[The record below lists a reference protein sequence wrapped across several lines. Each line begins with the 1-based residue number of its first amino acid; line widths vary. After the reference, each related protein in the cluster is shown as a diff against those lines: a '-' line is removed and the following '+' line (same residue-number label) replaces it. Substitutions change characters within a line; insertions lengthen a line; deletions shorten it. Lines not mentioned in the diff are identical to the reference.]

1 MKNFLALLL
10 LLSLPASA
18 TEIPEGFLDG
28 EYGFRSIGPYR
39 GGRSAAVAG
48 VPGDPLTWY
57 FGGTGGGV
65 FKSTDGG
72 NSWSSVSDGYFGG
85 SIGAVAVAP
94 SDPNVI
100 WVGGGEKTV
109 RGNVSHGYGV
119 FRSTDAGRTWESK
132 GLLDSRHIGRIRV
145 HPQDPD
151 VAYVSAM
158 GHLFGPNRQRG
169 LYRTT
174 DGGESWVQIL
184 FVDENTGC
192 VDLAMDP
199 TNPRILYASFWR
211 VRRTPYSLESGGEGS
226 SMHKSVDGGDTWTE
240 ITRNEGLPQGIIG
253 INCITVSPK
262 NPDRLWAIVEAED
275 GGVFRSED
283 AGETWA
289 RVNDERKLRQ
299 RAWYYTRIYAD
310 TGDEDTVYVL
320 NVRFWKSK
328 DGGKTF
334 ESIQT
339 PHGDHHDLWID
350 PEEPRHFVIGDDGG
364 AQVTFDGGEN
374 FTTYHNQP
382 TAQFYRVTTDD
393 SFPWRIYGAQ
403 QDNSTV
409 RIRHRSDGNAIGEF
423 DWEPTAGGE
432 SGWIAPDPRDNEIV
446 YGGSYGGFLTRKDHR
461 TGSLRA
467 VNVWPDNPMGHGAEG
482 MKERFQWN
490 FPILFSMHEEGLLYA
505 AGNRLWVTRDE
516 GQSWEAISED
526 LTRNDPERLGPSGG
540 PITKDNTGVEYYCTI
555 FALAEDRHAPG
566 AIWAGSDDGLVHV
579 TRDGGATWTDV
590 TPRGLP
596 EWAQINCIEADPHR
610 EGAAYLAA
618 TRYKSDDFR
627 PYLYR
632 TDNWG
637 KSWKK
642 IVSGIDAA
650 HFTRAIRVD
659 PMRPGLLY
667 AGTESG
673 LYVSLDD
680 GKSWQSLQL
689 DLPIVPITDLAV
701 KENTL
706 VVATQGRSFW
716 LLDDLKVIQQLD
728 EEAFDR
734 KWVLF
739 DPRDPWRMGM
749 YGRWGGSPHRGEDL
763 PDGAILHYRFGE
775 KPDSSIVSL
784 EILDAG
790 GEVLRTFAADDEESP
805 LPAEAGM
812 NQFVWN
818 LRTED
823 AEGFDGLVMWAGQL
837 DGPRVV
843 PGDYRARLLVG
854 TDSMEVGFELK
865 QDPRSD
871 ARPEDLQAQYD
882 FLATIRDELSAMH
895 GCIKQIRV
903 AREQI
908 DAVVQR
914 AEGTQAEEAVAE
926 LSQSLLEDMKAV
938 EEALYQT
945 QNRSRQDPLNF
956 PIRLNDKLAGVARTA
971 GIGDWPPTDQA
982 RAVYEELH
990 GQVQEQLG
998 HWEQI
1003 RSGGLAEFNSRV
1015 AELQIPAVRL
1025 DGTDD

>member
-409 RIRHRSDGNAIGEF
+409 RIRHRSDE
-423 DWEPTAGGE
+423 W
-432 SGWIAPDPRDNEIV
+432 
-446 YGGSYGGFLTRKDHR
+446 
-461 TGSLRA
+461 
-467 VNVWPDNPMGHGAEG
+467 M
-482 MKERFQWN
+482 
-490 FPILFSMHEEGLLYA
+490 
-505 AGNRLWVTRDE
+505 
-516 GQSWEAISED
+516 
-526 LTRNDPERLGPSGG
+526 
-540 PITKDNTGVEYYCTI
+540 
-555 FALAEDRHAPG
+555 DRG
-566 AIWAGSDDGLVHV
+566 
-579 TRDGGATWTDV
+579 
-590 TPRGLP
+590 
-596 EWAQINCIEADPHR
+596 
-610 EGAAYLAA
+610 
-618 TRYKSDDFR
+618 R
-627 PYLYR
+627 P
-632 TDNWG
+632 
-637 KSWKK
+637 
-642 IVSGIDAA
+642 A
-650 HFTRAIRVD
+650 
-659 PMRPGLLY
+659 
-667 AGTESG
+667 
-673 LYVSLDD
+673 
-680 GKSWQSLQL
+680 
-689 DLPIVPITDLAV
+689 
-701 KENTL
+701 
-706 VVATQGRSFW
+706 
-716 LLDDLKVIQQLD
+716 
-728 EEAFDR
+728 
-734 KWVLF
+734 
-739 DPRDPWRMGM
+739 
-749 YGRWGGSPHRGEDL
+749 
-763 PDGAILHYRFGE
+763 
-775 KPDSSIVSL
+775 
-784 EILDAG
+784 
-790 GEVLRTFAADDEESP
+790 
-805 LPAEAGM
+805 
-812 NQFVWN
+812 
-818 LRTED
+818 
-823 AEGFDGLVMWAGQL
+823 
-837 DGPRVV
+837 
-843 PGDYRARLLVG
+843 
-854 TDSMEVGFELK
+854 
-865 QDPRSD
+865 
-871 ARPEDLQAQYD
+871 
-882 FLATIRDELSAMH
+882 
-895 GCIKQIRV
+895 
-903 AREQI
+903 
-908 DAVVQR
+908 
-914 AEGTQAEEAVAE
+914 
-926 LSQSLLEDMKAV
+926 
-938 EEALYQT
+938 
-945 QNRSRQDPLNF
+945 
-956 PIRLNDKLAGVARTA
+956 
-971 GIGDWPPTDQA
+971 
-982 RAVYEELH
+982 
-990 GQVQEQLG
+990 
-998 HWEQI
+998 
-1003 RSGGLAEFNSRV
+1003 
-1015 AELQIPAVRL
+1015 
-1025 DGTDD
+1025 